1 MAVSRE
7 MSYIADLL
15 FIYLNISLFNLIRIY
30 SIDYFISSYSMK
42 NDFLK
47 MISEK

>member
-7 MSYIADLL
+7 MSYIVDLL
-15 FIYLNISLFNLIRIY
+15 FIYLISLFNLIRVY

>member
-7 MSYIADLL
+7 MINIADLL
-15 FIYLNISLFNLIRIY
+15 FIYLISLFNLIRVY

-47 MISEK
+47 MIFEK

>member
-7 MSYIADLL
+7 MSYIVDLL
-15 FIYLNISLFNLIRIY
+15 FIYLISLFNLIRIY

-47 MISEK
+47 MISKK

>member
-7 MSYIADLL
+7 MSYIVDLL
-15 FIYLNISLFNLIRIY
+15 FIYLISLFNLIRIY

>member
-7 MSYIADLL
+7 MIYIADLL
-15 FIYLNISLFNLIRIY
+15 FIYLISLFNLIRIY

>member
-15 FIYLNISLFNLIRIY
+15 FIHLISLFNLIRVY

-42 NDFLK
+42 NDF
-47 MISEK
+47 

>member
-15 FIYLNISLFNLIRIY
+15 FIYLISLFNLIRIY
-30 SIDYFISSYSMK
+30 SIDYFISSYLMK

>member
-15 FIYLNISLFNLIRIY
+15 FIYPISLFNLIRVY

>member
-7 MSYIADLL
+7 MSYIVDLL
-15 FIYLNISLFNLIRIY
+15 FIYLISLFNLIRVY

-42 NDFLK
+42 NDF
-47 MISEK
+47 

>member
-7 MSYIADLL
+7 MIYIADLL
-15 FIYLNISLFNLIRIY
+15 FIYLISLFNLIRVY

-47 MISEK
+47 MIFEK